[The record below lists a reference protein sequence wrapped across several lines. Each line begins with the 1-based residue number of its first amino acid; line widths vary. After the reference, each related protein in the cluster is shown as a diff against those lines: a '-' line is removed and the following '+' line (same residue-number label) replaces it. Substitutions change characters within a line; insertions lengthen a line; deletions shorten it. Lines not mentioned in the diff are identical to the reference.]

1 LPLQPTSQKISAGI
15 VKPDK
20 FVNRMK
26 YDPQIHHRRSIRLIG
41 YDYSQPGAY
50 FVTLVTYQRERLFG
64 NIINDEMVLNS
75 SGKIVWEI
83 WSALPKR
90 YPEIG
95 LDEAV
100 VMPDHFHGILW
111 INAPDFTVV
120 GAIHELPL
128 PVCDINL
135 EENQRLRRRRMLLPT
150 VIGYF
155 KMNVAKEINLQLDSP
170 GASVWQRNY
179 YEHIVRDE
187 GELDALRLY
196 IRENPRNWEKDELS

>member
-1 LPLQPTSQKISAGI
+1 MNCP
-15 VKPDK
+15 
-20 FVNRMK
+20 
-26 YDPQIHHRRSIRLIG
+26 Y
-41 YDYSQPGAY
+41 
-50 FVTLVTYQRERLFG
+50 
-64 NIINDEMVLNS
+64 
-75 SGKIVWEI
+75 
-83 WSALPKR
+83 
-90 YPEIG
+90 
-95 LDEAV
+95 
-100 VMPDHFHGILW
+100 
-111 INAPDFTVV
+111 
-120 GAIHELPL
+120 L

>member
-1 LPLQPTSQKISAGI
+1 
-15 VKPDK
+15 
-20 FVNRMK
+20 
-26 YDPQIHHRRSIRLIG
+26 
-41 YDYSQPGAY
+41 
-50 FVTLVTYQRERLFG
+50 
-64 NIINDEMVLNS
+64 
-75 SGKIVWEI
+75 
-83 WSALPKR
+83 
-90 YPEIG
+90 
-95 LDEAV
+95 
-100 VMPDHFHGILW
+100 
-111 INAPDFTVV
+111 
-120 GAIHELPL
+120 LPL